1 VTERDDSLAWRVERA
16 LQMAWPALEE
26 QACGDWLA
34 RFAPGVSRRSNSANP
49 MRAELRNID
58 ADIAA
63 CEALY
68 RARGASAMFRVPA
81 IAAPSADRRLARL
94 NYALEGETATLF
106 AELAP
111 NAMRDAEIMIAA
123 WPNPAWLAAMAE
135 LQDQTPEQ
143 AAIYRRVVESIAI
156 PSGFAGFREDDEWAA
171 LAYGAVQDG
180 LLCCESVVAHPRRRG
195 RGHAR
200 RLMKALFAWGAE
212 HGAQAVCLQVA
223 ADNAPG
229 LALYRSL
236 GLKTDL
242 YRYHYRR
249 QPTPG

>member
-1 VTERDDSLAWRVERA
+1 MTQNDSLAWRVERA

-26 QACGDWLA
+26 QTRGDWLA

-49 MRAELRNID
+49 TRATLRNID

-68 RARGASAMFRVPA
+68 RARGLPAMFRLPA
-81 IAAPSADRRLARL
+81 IVAPAADERLARL
-94 NYALEGETATLF
+94 NYDIDGENLTLY

-111 NAMRDAEIMIAA
+111 AAARDADVRISAT
-123 WPNPAWLAAMAE
+123 PGSAWLAAMAA
-135 LQDQTPEQ
+135 LQGQTPEQ
-143 AAIYRRVVESIAI
+143 AAIYKGVVESIVS
-156 PSGFAGFREDDEWAA
+156 PTGFAGLREDGEWAA
-171 LAYGAVQDG
+171 LAFGAVHDG
-180 LLCCESVVAHPRRRG
+180 LLCCESVIAHPRRRG
-195 RGHAR
+195 RGFAR
-200 RLMKALFAWGAE
+200 RMMTALLGWAAEQGARD
-212 HGAQAVCLQVA
+212 VCLQVA

-236 GLKTDL
+236 GLRTEL

-249 QPTPG
+249 EPKAG